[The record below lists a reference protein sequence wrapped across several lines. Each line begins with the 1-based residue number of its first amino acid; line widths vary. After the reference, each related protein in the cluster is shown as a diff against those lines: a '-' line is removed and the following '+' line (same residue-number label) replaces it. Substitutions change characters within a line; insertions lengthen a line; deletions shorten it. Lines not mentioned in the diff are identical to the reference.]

1 MLAVPTHDGEIERV
15 HHGHQGLRHELEQL
29 LQKYE
34 PSGLR
39 SMMGAMLARFSSLH
53 FGQASG
59 SVAAFQLLTLTGSL
73 QS

>member
-1 MLAVPTHDGEIERV
+1 
-15 HHGHQGLRHELEQL
+15 
-29 LQKYE
+29 
-34 PSGLR
+34 
-39 SMMGAMLARFSSLH
+39 MMGAMLARFSSLH